1 MKVVLAYSG
10 GLDTSVMIKWLQE
23 KYEAEV
29 VTAIVDVGQKEDFS
43 EIENKAIKLGA
54 KNHYTID
61 AKEEFVKDYI
71 FPAIM
76 ANALYEGKYP
86 LLSALSRPLISKKL
100 VEVAEKENAD
110 FIAHGSTGKG
120 NDQVRFE
127 TTIMSLNPKIKV
139 LAPVREWNLS
149 RDEEL
154 KYAKEKGIPVKFKS
168 SPYSID
174 QNLWGRSIEAG
185 VLEDPSIEPPEDA
198 FELTVD
204 PKKAPDSPEYIK
216 IKFENGI
223 PTEINGSYLDGVSLI
238 SYLNELAGKHGV
250 GRIDHIEDRLVGI
263 KSREVYECPAA
274 ITLIEAHKELEKLV
288 LTKNELMF
296 KQLVDQTWA
305 NLVYDGLWMNP
316 LRLDLEAFVKETQK
330 RVCGEVKVKLF
341 KGSVT
346 VVGRSSPCSLYD
358 VALSTYDSQSK
369 FDQTFAK
376 GFIEIWSLQ
385 TRAAYNML
393 RNEKLEA
400 YVQRSL

>member
-154 KYAKEKGIPVKFKS
+154 KYAKGKGIPVKFKS

-346 VVGRSSPCSLYD
+346 VVGRSSLYSLYD

>member
-29 VTAIVDVGQKEDFS
+29 ITAIIDVGQREDFS
-43 EIENKAIKLGA
+43 EIENKALRLGA

-86 LLSALSRPLISKKL
+86 LSSALSRPLISKKL
-100 VEVAEKENAD
+100 VEVAVKENAD
-110 FIAHGSTGKG
+110 AIAHGSTGKG

-154 KYAKEKGIPVKFKS
+154 KYAKEKGIPIKFKS

-204 PKKAPDSPEYIK
+204 PKKAPDDPEYVK
-216 IKFENGI
+216 IKFENGV
-223 PTEINGSYLDGVSLI
+223 PTAINDSYLDGVSLI
-238 SYLNELAGKHGV
+238 SYLNELAGKHGI

-274 ITLIEAHKELEKLV
+274 VTLIEAHRELEKLV

-296 KQLVDQTWA
+296 KQLIDQTWT

-316 LRLDLEAFVKETQK
+316 LRLDLEAFIKETQK
-330 RVCGEVKVKLF
+330 RVYGEVKVKLF

-346 VVGRSSPCSLYD
+346 VVGRSSPYSLYD
-358 VALSTYDSQSK
+358 IALSTYDSQSK

-385 TRAAYNML
+385 TRAAYKAL
-393 RNEKLEA
+393 KNEKLEA
-400 YVQRSL
+400 YVQ

>member
-54 KNHYTID
+54 KNHYNID

-154 KYAKEKGIPVKFKS
+154 KYAKGKGIPVKFKS

-346 VVGRSSPCSLYD
+346 VVGRSSPYSLYD

>member
-54 KNHYTID
+54 KNHYNID

-223 PTEINGSYLDGVSLI
+223 PTEINDSYLDGVSLI

-330 RVCGEVKVKLF
+330 RVYGEVKVKLF

-346 VVGRSSPCSLYD
+346 VVGRSSPYSLYD

>member
-1 MKVVLAYSG
+1 
-10 GLDTSVMIKWLQE
+10 
-23 KYEAEV
+23 
-29 VTAIVDVGQKEDFS
+29 
-43 EIENKAIKLGA
+43 
-54 KNHYTID
+54 
-61 AKEEFVKDYI
+61 
-71 FPAIM
+71 
-76 ANALYEGKYP
+76 
-86 LLSALSRPLISKKL
+86 
-100 VEVAEKENAD
+100 
-110 FIAHGSTGKG
+110 
-120 NDQVRFE
+120 E

-185 VLEDPSIEPPEDA
+185 MLEDPSIEPPEDA
-198 FELTVD
+198 FELTAD

-346 VVGRSSPCSLYD
+346 VVGRSSPYSLYD

>member
-29 VTAIVDVGQKEDFS
+29 ITAIIDVGQREDFS
-43 EIENKAIKLGA
+43 EIENKALRLGA

-86 LLSALSRPLISKKL
+86 LSSALSRPLISKKL
-100 VEVAEKENAD
+100 VEVAVKENAD
-110 FIAHGSTGKG
+110 AIAHGSTGKG

-154 KYAKEKGIPVKFKS
+154 KYAKEKGIPIKFKS

-204 PKKAPDSPEYIK
+204 PKKAPDDPEYVK

-223 PTEINGSYLDGVSLI
+223 PTAINDSYLDGVSLI
-238 SYLNELAGKHGV
+238 SYLNELAGKHGI

-274 ITLIEAHKELEKLV
+274 VTLIEAHRELEKLV

-296 KQLVDQTWA
+296 KQLIDQTWT

-316 LRLDLEAFVKETQK
+316 LRLDLEAFIKETQK
-330 RVCGEVKVKLF
+330 RVYGEVKVKLF

-346 VVGRSSPCSLYD
+346 VVGRSSPYSLYD
-358 VALSTYDSQSK
+358 IALSTYDSQSK

-385 TRAAYNML
+385 TRAAYKAL
-393 RNEKLEA
+393 KNEKLEA
-400 YVQRSL
+400 YVQ

>member
-346 VVGRSSPCSLYD
+346 VVGRSSPYSLYD

>member
-154 KYAKEKGIPVKFKS
+154 KYAKGKGIPVKFKS

-346 VVGRSSPCSLYD
+346 VVGRSSPYSLYD

>member
-29 VTAIVDVGQKEDFS
+29 ITAIIDVGQREDFS
-43 EIENKAIKLGA
+43 EIENKALRLGA

-86 LLSALSRPLISKKL
+86 LSSALSRPLISKKL
-100 VEVAEKENAD
+100 VEVAVKENAD
-110 FIAHGSTGKG
+110 AIAHGSTGKG

-154 KYAKEKGIPVKFKS
+154 KYAKEKGIPIKFKS

-204 PKKAPDSPEYIK
+204 PKKAPDDPEYVK

-223 PTEINGSYLDGVSLI
+223 PTAINDSYLDGVSLI
-238 SYLNELAGKHGV
+238 SYLNELAGKHGI
-250 GRIDHIEDRLVGI
+250 GRVDHIEDRLVGI

-274 ITLIEAHKELEKLV
+274 VTLIEAHRELEKLV

-296 KQLVDQTWA
+296 KQLIDQTWT

-316 LRLDLEAFVKETQK
+316 LRLDLEAFIKETQK
-330 RVCGEVKVKLF
+330 RVYGEVKVKLF

-346 VVGRSSPCSLYD
+346 VVGRSSPYSLYD
-358 VALSTYDSQSK
+358 IALSTYDSQSK

-385 TRAAYNML
+385 TRAAYKAL
-393 RNEKLEA
+393 KNEKLEA
-400 YVQRSL
+400 YVQ

>member
-29 VTAIVDVGQKEDFS
+29 ITAIIDVGQREDFS
-43 EIENKAIKLGA
+43 EIENKALRLGA

-86 LLSALSRPLISKKL
+86 LSSALSRPLISKKL
-100 VEVAEKENAD
+100 VEVAVKENAD
-110 FIAHGSTGKG
+110 AIAHGSTGKG

-154 KYAKEKGIPVKFKS
+154 KYAKEKGIPIKFKS

-204 PKKAPDSPEYIK
+204 PKKAPDDPEYVK

-223 PTEINGSYLDGVSLI
+223 PTAINDSYLDGVSLI
-238 SYLNELAGKHGV
+238 GYLNELAGKHGI

-274 ITLIEAHKELEKLV
+274 VTLIEAHRELEKLV

-296 KQLVDQTWA
+296 KQLIDQTWT

-316 LRLDLEAFVKETQK
+316 LRLDLEAFIKETQK
-330 RVCGEVKVKLF
+330 RVYGEVKVKLF

-346 VVGRSSPCSLYD
+346 VVGRSSPYSLYD
-358 VALSTYDSQSK
+358 IALSTYDSQSK

-385 TRAAYNML
+385 TRAAYKAL
-393 RNEKLEA
+393 KNEKLEA
-400 YVQRSL
+400 YVQ

>member
-54 KNHYTID
+54 KNHYNID

-346 VVGRSSPCSLYD
+346 VVGRSSPYSLYD

>member
-29 VTAIVDVGQKEDFS
+29 ITAIIDVGQREDFS
-43 EIENKAIKLGA
+43 EIENKALRLGA

-86 LLSALSRPLISKKL
+86 LSSALSRPLISKKL
-100 VEVAEKENAD
+100 VEVAVKENAD
-110 FIAHGSTGKG
+110 AIAHGSTGKG

-154 KYAKEKGIPVKFKS
+154 KYAKEKGIPIKFKS

-204 PKKAPDSPEYIK
+204 PKKAPDDSEYVK
-216 IKFENGI
+216 IKFENGV
-223 PTEINGSYLDGVSLI
+223 PTAINDSYLDGVSLI
-238 SYLNELAGKHGV
+238 GYLNELAGKHGI

-274 ITLIEAHKELEKLV
+274 VTLIEAHRELEKLV
-288 LTKNELMF
+288 LTKNELVF
-296 KQLVDQTWA
+296 KQLIDQTWT

-316 LRLDLEAFVKETQK
+316 LRLDLEAFIKETQK
-330 RVCGEVKVKLF
+330 RVYGEVKVKLF

-346 VVGRSSPCSLYD
+346 VVGRSSPYSLYD
-358 VALSTYDSQSK
+358 IALSTYDSQSK

-385 TRAAYNML
+385 TRAAYKAL
-393 RNEKLEA
+393 KNEKLEA
-400 YVQRSL
+400 YVQ

>member
-29 VTAIVDVGQKEDFS
+29 ITAIIDVGQREDFS
-43 EIENKAIKLGA
+43 EIENKALRLGA

-86 LLSALSRPLISKKL
+86 LSSALSRPLISKKL
-100 VEVAEKENAD
+100 VEVAVKENAD
-110 FIAHGSTGKG
+110 AIAHGSTGKG

-154 KYAKEKGIPVKFKS
+154 KYAKEKGIPIKFKS

-204 PKKAPDSPEYIK
+204 PKKAPDDPEYVK

-223 PTEINGSYLDGVSLI
+223 PTAINDSYLDGVSLI
-238 SYLNELAGKHGV
+238 SYLNELAGKHGI

-274 ITLIEAHKELEKLV
+274 VTLIEAHRELEKLV
-288 LTKNELMF
+288 LTKNELVF
-296 KQLVDQTWA
+296 KQLIDQTWT

-316 LRLDLEAFVKETQK
+316 LRLDLEAFIKETQK
-330 RVCGEVKVKLF
+330 RVYGEVKVKLF

-346 VVGRSSPCSLYD
+346 VVGRSSPYSLYD
-358 VALSTYDSQSK
+358 IALSTYDSQSK

-385 TRAAYNML
+385 TRAAYKAL
-393 RNEKLEA
+393 KNEKLEA
-400 YVQRSL
+400 YVQ

>member
-23 KYEAEV
+23 KYGAEV
-29 VTAIVDVGQKEDFS
+29 VTVTVDVGQKEDFG
-43 EIENKAIKLGA
+43 EVEHKALRLGA
-54 KNHYTID
+54 KKHYTID
-61 AKEEFVKDYI
+61 AKEEFVRDYI

-76 ANALYEGKYP
+76 ANALYEEKYP
-86 LLSALSRPLISKKL
+86 LSSALSRPLISKKL
-100 VEVAEKENAD
+100 VEVALKENAD
-110 FIAHGSTGKG
+110 TIAHGSTGKG

-127 TTIMSLNPKIKV
+127 TTVMSLNPKIKV

-149 RDEEL
+149 RNEEL
-154 KYAKEKGIPVKFKS
+154 VYAKEKGIPIKIKS

-185 VLEDPSIEPPEDA
+185 VLEDPSLEPPEDA

-204 PKKAPDSPEYIK
+204 PTKAPDNPEYVK
-216 IKFENGI
+216 IKFENGV
-223 PTEINGSYLDGVSLI
+223 PTAINNSYLDSVSLI

-274 ITLIEAHKELEKLV
+274 VTLIEAHKELEKLV

-296 KQLVDQTWA
+296 KQLIDQTWT
-305 NLVYDGLWMNP
+305 NLTYDGLWINP
-316 LRLDLEAFVKETQK
+316 LRLDLEAFIKETQK
-330 RVCGEVKVKLF
+330 RVYGEVKVKLF
-341 KGSVT
+341 KGSVS
-346 VVGRSSPCSLYD
+346 VVSRSSPYSLYD

-369 FDQTFAK
+369 FDQTLAK

-385 TRAAYNML
+385 TRAAYNAMK
-393 RNEKLEA
+393 NNKLEA
-400 YVQRSL
+400 YVQ

>member
-1 MKVVLAYSG
+1 
-10 GLDTSVMIKWLQE
+10 
-23 KYEAEV
+23 
-29 VTAIVDVGQKEDFS
+29 
-43 EIENKAIKLGA
+43 
-54 KNHYTID
+54 
-61 AKEEFVKDYI
+61 
-71 FPAIM
+71 
-76 ANALYEGKYP
+76 
-86 LLSALSRPLISKKL
+86 
-100 VEVAEKENAD
+100 ENAD
-110 FIAHGSTGKG
+110 AIAHGSTGKG

-154 KYAKEKGIPVKFKS
+154 KYAKEKGIPIKFKS

-204 PKKAPDSPEYIK
+204 PKKAPDDSEYVK

-223 PTEINGSYLDGVSLI
+223 PTAINDSYLDGVSLI
-238 SYLNELAGKHGV
+238 SYLNELAGKHGI

-274 ITLIEAHKELEKLV
+274 VTLIEAHRELEKLV
-288 LTKNELMF
+288 LTKNELVF
-296 KQLVDQTWA
+296 KQLIDQTWT

-316 LRLDLEAFVKETQK
+316 LRLDLEAFIKETQK
-330 RVCGEVKVKLF
+330 RVYGEVKVKLF

-346 VVGRSSPCSLYD
+346 VVGRSSPYSLYD
-358 VALSTYDSQSK
+358 IALSTYDSQSK

-385 TRAAYNML
+385 TRAAYKAL
-393 RNEKLEA
+393 KNEKLEA
-400 YVQRSL
+400 YVQ